1 MEPVALE
8 DFICFDNGL
17 NRLGN
22 FADVGNGDRDVLVV
36 SGDLRRLGI
45 LPVSVRDQTLAVG
58 LKQRNGCADGC
69 TVNNGDLV
77 AVRLN
82 GDGLCFR
89 CAVGIGNGSGHVK
102 GRILIF
108 GHFLTVKIDQTLQN
122 TDLAFFIIV
131 RKGDVFGGSVTC
143 LIGLGNIQLACCSV
157 LFNFDRNGELSV
169 VIDDVCNAA
178 VNFLYLI
185 GVGFAVA

>member
-58 LKQRNGCADGC
+58 LKQRNGCADGSVC
-69 TVNNGDLV
+69 DNVLCLAVCLQLNILFLCGTIGIANDRMNREGSILV
-77 AVRLN
+77 ECGV
-82 GDGLCFR
+82 
-89 CAVGIGNGSGHVK
+89 VK
-102 GRILIF
+102 VLEN
-108 GHFLTVKIDQTLQN
+108 LPDS
-122 TDLAFFIIV
+122 DLAGLIV
-131 RKGDVFGGSVTC
+131 IGEGNVCSGRTADCVC
-143 LIGLGNIQLACCSV
+143 LRNIELACCSV